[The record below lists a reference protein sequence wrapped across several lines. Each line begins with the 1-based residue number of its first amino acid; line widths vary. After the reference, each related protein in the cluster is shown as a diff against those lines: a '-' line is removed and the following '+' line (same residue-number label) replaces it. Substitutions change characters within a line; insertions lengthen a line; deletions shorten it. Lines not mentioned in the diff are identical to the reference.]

1 MKKMKIKLINIFH
14 IKYILLL
21 GIATILYSCEE
32 RLNYDNELPS
42 SLNIIES
49 VKIGEKT
56 ATIDNLSGIVNFVL
70 PSDTNLAAV
79 ELTIKSPN
87 GVEIFPASGT
97 TVDLTSPLEVTA
109 KSGGKTRKY
118 IIYARLLPSKIAF
131 VNDAISIDEIVDDD
145 VKAAA
150 NWAKQTYGDKFVYIP
165 FSDLTIDALK
175 SVNVVF
181 FFYDTQGTSALPQE
195 SLDKK
200 NVLTQFVVEG
210 GKMLLGGM
218 ATSYAEVIGRDKSG
232 LLTIKG
238 NGIGFVDGG
247 TWSIDGGVNFQND
260 QRNSPIYNFTQVIS
274 TDSNGYFPILNG
286 GYREDHNNLWDL
298 SPLLGPGHQKGQFAE
313 FENLYGGKVL
323 AVWSG
328 VTDECC
334 PGIIE
339 FKSNSVYSGTIIA
352 IGIGGMEWTMNDG
365 RNNIYESNI
374 KGIYRNSIDY
384 LGTK

>member
-1 MKKMKIKLINIFH
+1 MKNLFIKTFH
-14 IKYILLL
+14 LKYLLL
-21 GIATILYSCEE
+21 LVLATITYSCEE
-32 RLNYDNELPS
+32 RLNYDDQLPS
-42 SLNIIES
+42 TLNIIES
-49 VKIGEKT
+49 VKIGQT
-56 ATIDNLSGIVNFVL
+56 NGTIDNLSGVVNFVL
-70 PSDTNLAAV
+70 PSNTNLASV
-79 ELTIKSPN
+79 ILDIKSPD
-87 GVEIFPASGT
+87 GVITSPASGT
-97 TVDLTSPLEVTA
+97 TVNLTTPLELTA
-109 KSGGKTRKY
+109 KSGDKTRHY
-118 IIYARLLPSKIAF
+118 IINARVLPNQIAF
-131 VNDAISIDEIVDDD
+131 VSDASSIDNIVDED

-150 NWAKQTYGDKFVYIP
+150 QWAKTTYGSRFVFIP
-165 FSDLTIDALK
+165 FSDLTINSLK
-175 SVNVVF
+175 TVNVVF
-181 FFYDTQGTSALPQE
+181 FFYDTQGTSALPQV

-200 NVLTQFVVEG
+200 NILTQYLVEG

-274 TDSNGYFPILNG
+274 TDSNGYFPVING
-286 GYREDHNNLWDL
+286 GSKEDHNNLWDL
-298 SPLLGPGHQKGQFAE
+298 GSLLGPGHQKGQFAE

-328 VTDECC
+328 VSDECC

-339 FKSNSVYSGTIIA
+339 FKSNSVYAGTIIA
-352 IGIGGMEWTMNDG
+352 IGIGGMEWAMNDG
-365 RNNIYESNI
+365 RTNVYASNI
-374 KGIYRNSIDY
+374 QGIYRNSIDY